1 MEINFLKYLPTS
13 KKPLKIRK
21 KVKDSDRIKTW
32 KLDYNYFDGTRA
44 QGYGGYKYDGRWKAL
59 AIALIKH
66 YNLNNNSK
74 ILEIGC
80 AKGYLIKELRD
91 LLPKCKIYG
100 VDISEYAISNA
111 YKSIKKNLLIAN
123 ANDLPFKK
131 KFFDLTISVNSLHNL
146 LDLNELK
153 KSFYEIKRVTKKNTF
168 ISVGTYENQK
178 EKKKLDDWAVLATT
192 YMSKKNWLS
201 FFKKVKYNGD
211 FDWFK
216 PK

>member
-1 MEINFLKYLPTS
+1 M
-13 KKPLKIRK
+13 
-21 KVKDSDRIKTW
+21 
-32 KLDYNYFDGTRA
+32 
-44 QGYGGYKYDGRWKAL
+44 
-59 AIALIKH
+59 
-66 YNLNNNSK
+66 SK
-74 ILEIGC
+74 ILEFI
-80 AKGYLIKELRD
+80 KIFTKNSPKKYINNSTKLI
-91 LLPKCKIYG
+91 C
-100 VDISEYAISNA
+100 SNA
-111 YKSIKKNLLIAN
+111 SCILLY
-123 ANDLPFKK
+123 
-131 KFFDLTISVNSLHNL
+131 SHNL